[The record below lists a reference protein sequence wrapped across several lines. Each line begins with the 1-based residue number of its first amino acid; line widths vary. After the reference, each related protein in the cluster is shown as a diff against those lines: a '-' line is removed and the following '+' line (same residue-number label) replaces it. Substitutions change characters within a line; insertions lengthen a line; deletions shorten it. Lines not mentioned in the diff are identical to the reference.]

1 MLAGPFK
8 QTEVGGGHEDTASH
22 YSQINFMM
30 QAQAYLKG
38 SPLLSWQF
46 SMSLISCWPWNMLCH
61 NGTLNVGK
69 NMTKNDQKIGE
80 GFHETDIFGK

>member
-1 MLAGPFK
+1 
-8 QTEVGGGHEDTASH
+8 
-22 YSQINFMM
+22 
-30 QAQAYLKG
+30 
-38 SPLLSWQF
+38 
-46 SMSLISCWPWNMLCH
+46 MLCH